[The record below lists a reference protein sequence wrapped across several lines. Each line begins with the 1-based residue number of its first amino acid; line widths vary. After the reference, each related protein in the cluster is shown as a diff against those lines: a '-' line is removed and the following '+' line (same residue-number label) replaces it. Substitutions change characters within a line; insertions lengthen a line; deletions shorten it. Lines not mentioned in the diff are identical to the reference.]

1 MSPKLFDLHLKRA
14 QESVRSTP
22 IWCNWKGEPASCA
35 GPLPSARMV
44 ASGKFHASPDLLRF
58 RDPSFFIPGSIH
70 HSLPMWSEILQDSPD
85 RSAFLRYLEFGV
97 DVKEFFTEFKGS
109 FQGRVYSSPL
119 PPRALFP
126 NNRSCQAFS
135 EFISNTILE
144 RVANGSL
151 SVWGKV
157 GEVSPPHLVMP
168 ITVEPSKPR
177 MCHDERFLDLWI
189 KDLPFSLDLITDLPQ
204 YVHKGN
210 FQTTCDDK
218 SGYDHIRLST
228 ESRTYFGL
236 EWSGWYFVFNTLPFG
251 WKASAYLYHS
261 VGLVATS
268 YICSHGVPCS
278 QYIDDRHFGQLQIRR
293 NAPPCSWS
301 DFQRAQAALYIACY
315 ILIDLGYFIGLK
327 KSTLVPTQAPI
338 FLGYIIDSVKTAF
351 LMPPDKKIKFASL
364 REDLLSHKTVSLK
377 SLQKFVGKINSF
389 TLVVPAARL
398 FSRVAC
404 LAMSRASKSPR
415 AIPVSRELKAEF
427 EHWRFLDSW
436 SGFLPWKDEKHFQL
450 DVFSDASDSG
460 WGGILRLP
468 DQPRQE
474 LHGHWDL
481 SESDL
486 PIVVK
491 EALALLYVLRKVAG
505 FISNARIDCFVDSA
519 TLVACWRKDGS
530 RNTRVNN
537 ALKEIFHLT
546 LSANLQVILHFVP
559 SQQNPADSPSRI
571 PSDRDCTLSPASWLI
586 VQQAFGP
593 HTIDLMA
600 TSANVQKDSTGR
612 ALPFFA
618 PSPSPQALGVN
629 VFSQTLS
636 PSLSA
641 YAFPPFVLVGPLI
654 RFLTSQS
661 CPYTIVVP
669 DLRPRKYWWPLLVSS
684 CVDSFK
690 LGSKGDHNMLLFPTN
705 TGVESRPLQ
714 WDLWVFRICPV

>member
-22 IWCNWKGEPASCA
+22 IWCNWKGEPASWA

-177 MCHDERFLDLWI
+177 MCHDERFLNLGI
-189 KDLPFSLDLITDLPQ
+189 KDLPFSLDLITDLPR

-236 EWSGWYFVFNTLPFG
+236 EWSGWYFVSNTLPFG

-268 YICSHGVPCS
+268 YIRSHGVACS

-315 ILIDLGYFIGLK
+315 ILIDLGYFIALK

-404 LAMSRASKSPR
+404 LAMSRAS
-415 AIPVSRELKAEF
+415 
-427 EHWRFLDSW
+427 
-436 SGFLPWKDEKHFQL
+436 
-450 DVFSDASDSG
+450 
-460 WGGILRLP
+460 
-468 DQPRQE
+468 
-474 LHGHWDL
+474 
-481 SESDL
+481 
-486 PIVVK
+486 
-491 EALALLYVLRKVAG
+491 
-505 FISNARIDCFVDSA
+505 
-519 TLVACWRKDGS
+519 
-530 RNTRVNN
+530 
-537 ALKEIFHLT
+537 
-546 LSANLQVILHFVP
+546 
-559 SQQNPADSPSRI
+559 
-571 PSDRDCTLSPASWLI
+571 
-586 VQQAFGP
+586 
-593 HTIDLMA
+593 
-600 TSANVQKDSTGR
+600 
-612 ALPFFA
+612 
-618 PSPSPQALGVN
+618 
-629 VFSQTLS
+629 
-636 PSLSA
+636 
-641 YAFPPFVLVGPLI
+641 
-654 RFLTSQS
+654 
-661 CPYTIVVP
+661 
-669 DLRPRKYWWPLLVSS
+669 
-684 CVDSFK
+684 
-690 LGSKGDHNMLLFPTN
+690 
-705 TGVESRPLQ
+705 
-714 WDLWVFRICPV
+714 